1 LPVPETL
8 RRMQKIK
15 VLAVSTALTATL
27 LLPAM
32 AEAKATWT

>member
-1 LPVPETL
+1 LPGL
-8 RRMQKIK
+8 AKLQHMKNIK
-15 VLAVSTALTATL
+15 VLTVSAALAATL

>member
-1 LPVPETL
+1 
-8 RRMQKIK
+8 MNKIK
-15 VLAVSTALTATL
+15 VFTISTALAATL

>member
-1 LPVPETL
+1 
-8 RRMQKIK
+8 MKNIKI
-15 VLAVSTALTATL
+15 LTVSAALTATL